1 MLEKVEALIYDVE
14 DSFQTYVKYVS
25 HGYKKN
31 VPDGQIFWGFDILVQ
46 FCVCPL
52 IQELEQI

>member
-25 HGYKKN
+25 HGYKKMFLMDKFSG
-31 VPDGQIFWGFDILVQ
+31 VLIF
-46 FCVCPL
+46 
-52 IQELEQI
+52 